1 MTTGL
6 QALTDSMY
14 FLCAMIVYL

>member
-6 QALTDSMY
+6 QALTDPMY